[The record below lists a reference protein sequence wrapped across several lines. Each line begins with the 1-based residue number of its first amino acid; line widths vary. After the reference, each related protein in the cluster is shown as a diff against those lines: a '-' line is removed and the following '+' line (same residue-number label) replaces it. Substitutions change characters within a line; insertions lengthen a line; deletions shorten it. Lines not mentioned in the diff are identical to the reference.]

1 METSL
6 TAIFALMGWFWPFGV
21 ILFFVGEFILL
32 LTACSFLMLFYDFQ
46 QSHFL
51 PDTG

>member
-1 METSL
+1 MERGL
-6 TAIFALMGWFWPFGV
+6 AAIFALMGWFWPFGV

-32 LTACSFLMLFYDFQ
+32 LKACSFLMLFYDFQ
-46 QSHFL
+46 QSNFL